1 MVKLYCNQTFGGAGD
16 MSNYDS
22 YLDSSLESLKQFIN
36 DMKSRPI
43 LFIGSGFSQ
52 RYINAPTWSGLLK
65 QLIDENPQIDMPMQY
80 FIQEHDGDY
89 AKIASELV
97 DYYRSYA
104 WNHHSDEEQFPPFLF
119 ESSSKSIHLKY
130 KIASILINLMERFD
144 ADSHGLKDEIELIKK
159 LNPQAIITTNYDKLL
174 ETLFPKYE
182 AIVGQHV
189 IRQKKS
195 TDIGHI
201 LKIHGS
207 VDDCNSIV
215 IEQQD
220 YDYFFKKQIYL
231 IAKLF
236 TYFMEHPI
244 IFIGYSLSDENI
256 KSILYNVK
264 QIIDA
269 ETEPL
274 IDNMWFIDWS
284 RDPINPDTIPPGEKS
299 IPVGNGESVRVN
311 YIKLHNYDKLYE
323 ALYQDSVDIEVLKQI
338 EETVYNVVKSDTI
351 TNLEVDI
358 ASLRY
363 LTDRESFL
371 SSITTA
377 SADGEVAATRTL
389 VTFADIQDPNQLA
402 AQFTLSPTELC
413 RRVYDDQLSYWSHAY
428 DLIGDVI
435 AQTGVNL
442 RASNNIYHVYMNGVS
457 RFSMNMVHLLKKVKD
472 MEPYTITI
480 NNREIHYPSNDEN

>member
-1 MVKLYCNQTFGGAGD
+1 

-22 YLDSSLESLKQFIN
+22 YLNSSLEYLKQYIT

-52 RYINAPTWSGLLK
+52 RYINSPTWAGLLK
-65 QLIDENPQIDMPMQY
+65 QLIDENPEIDMPMQF
-80 FIQEHDGDY
+80 FIQEHNGDN

-97 DYYRSYA
+97 DYYRTYA
-104 WNHHSDEEQFPPFLF
+104 WKNHSDEERFPPFLF
-119 ESSSKSIHLKY
+119 ESASRSIHLKY
-130 KIASILINLMERFD
+130 KIASILIDLMGQFD
-144 ADSHGLKDEIELIKK
+144 AETHELNAEIELIKN

-182 AIVGQHV
+182 AIVGQQV

-207 VDDCNSIV
+207 VEDCDSIV

-220 YDYFFKKQIYL
+220 YVNFFNKQIYL

-269 ETEPL
+269 DVEPM

-284 RDPINPDTIPPGEKS
+284 REPINPDYTPPREKPIS
-299 IPVGNGESVRVN
+299 VGNGESVRVN
-311 YIKLHNYDKLYE
+311 YIQLHTYEKLYE
-323 ALYQDSVDIEVLKQI
+323 ALYQDSVDIEFLKQI

-363 LTDRESFL
+363 LTDRESLLNAFT
-371 SSITTA
+371 IPTA
-377 SADGEVAATRTL
+377 NDEQAATRTL

-402 AQFTLSPTELC
+402 VQFTLTATELC
-413 RRVYDDQLSYWSHAY
+413 ERVYDYEKSFWSYAY
-428 DLIGDVI
+428 DLINDVYDK
-435 AQTGVNL
+435 TGIKL
-442 RASNNIYHVYMNGVS
+442 RGSNNIYHVYMNGVS
-457 RFSMNMVHLLKKVKD
+457 RYSTNMVHLLKKVKD
-472 MEPYTITI
+472 MEPYVI
-480 NNREIHYPSNDEN
+480 NIDGREISYPSED

>member
-1 MVKLYCNQTFGGAGD
+1 

-22 YLDSSLESLKQFIN
+22 YLGSSLEFLKQFIN

-52 RYINAPTWSGLLK
+52 RYINAPTWAGLLK
-65 QLIDENPQIDMPMQY
+65 QLIDENPEINMPMQF

-97 DYYRSYA
+97 DYYRTYA
-104 WNHHSDEEQFPPFLF
+104 WKNYSEEERFPPFLF
-119 ESSSKSIHLKY
+119 ESHSRSIHLKY
-130 KIASILINLMERFD
+130 KIASILIDLMSQFD
-144 ADSHGLKDEIELIKK
+144 ADNHPLKDEIELMKK

-195 TDIGHI
+195 TNIGHI

-207 VDDCNSIV
+207 VEDCNSIV

-269 ETEPL
+269 ESEPM
-274 IDNMWFIDWS
+274 INNMWFIEWS
-284 RDPINPDTIPPGEKS
+284 REPINPDTIPPREKS

-311 YIKLHNYDKLYE
+311 YINLHRYEKLYE
-323 ALYQDSVDIEVLKQI
+323 ALYQDSVDIELLKQI

-358 ASLRY
+358 ASLHY

-371 SSITTA
+371 STITTP
-377 SADGEVAATRTL
+377 SADEEVAAAKTL

-402 AQFTLSPTELC
+402 AQFTLSATDLC
-413 RRVYDDQLSYWSHAY
+413 RRVYDGQRSHWSHAY
-428 DLIGDVI
+428 DLIRRVSI
-435 AQTGVNL
+435 QTGINL
-442 RASNNIYHVYMNGVS
+442 RASNNIYYVNMNGIS
-457 RFSMNMVHLLKKVKD
+457 RFSINMVHLLKKVKD

-480 NNREIHYPSNDEN
+480 NNQEIQGLLEES